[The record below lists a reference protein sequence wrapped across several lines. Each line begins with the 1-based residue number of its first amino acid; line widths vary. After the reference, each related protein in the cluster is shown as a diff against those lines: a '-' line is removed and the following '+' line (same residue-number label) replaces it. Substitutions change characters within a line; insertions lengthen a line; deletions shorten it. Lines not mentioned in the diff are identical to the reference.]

1 MTINPIVEVMKDSID
16 FMSSNKT
23 PFYAWVGRYLV
34 IVIDKP
40 EDAFTILT
48 SKYCM
53 EKPPTYKFFNRV
65 GLLTAP
71 GKFYVFKQE

>member
-1 MTINPIVEVMKDSID
+1 MKDSID
-16 FMSSNKT
+16 FVLNHKT
-23 PFYAWVGRYLV
+23 PFYAWVGRFLI

-48 SKYCM
+48 SKSCM
-53 EKPPTYKFFNRV
+53 EKPPTYKYFNRV

-71 GKFYVFKQE
+71 GKL